1 MTSLSSSECNF
12 FCENNINKRFKV
24 KNNVLKQN
32 KSKSNATETVII
44 AMISISHLKRYD
56 MMDFVNE
63 IVMISLQL
71 IKNTQFINF

>member
-63 IVMISLQL
+63 IITISLQL